1 LLSLQGNAYLRA
13 QNNNIIKYMF
23 IFNDLL
29 TNVYKRTLTVE

>member
-1 LLSLQGNAYLRA
+1 MLSLQGNAYLRA

-29 TNVYKRTLTVE
+29 TNVYKRTPIAE